1 MLAAL
6 LASRAPVT
14 FQQLQAALGDASRT
28 TTFHYLK
35 QVRHLRSY
43 NHNGRYYT
51 HRDPLRFDCHGLVSL
66 GDIHFSRDGTLG
78 ATVLRLVRESATACT
93 HKELQALLH
102 VPVHAF
108 LLAAVRRQ
116 ALHRERMAGVWVYR
130 SSDPARGAAQRR
142 ARQAR
147 FDPPPAAA
155 WEPTVIREV
164 LLALIRHPGAS
175 PVQLARRLQGHAPP
189 IALSQVAAV
198 FARFDLA
205 QVESN
210 GRYGLLQLLWEQARA
225 AGRPGAGVARAH
237 PRGAALLTV
246 DFPAEQRRCPRCDS
260 PLQTQKSK
268 TRRVVTLITGEIQA
282 REIRKHCA
290 QCPRPPVA
298 VSAQLAALVPPR
310 QRYGYDLIAW
320 VGLARYHRHR
330 QRREIRADLARQG
343 IRLADGSVSA
353 LCDRFLRLLE
363 ALHRA
368 RVPALRAA
376 MAQGYPLHIDATS
389 DKGRGALFLCLD
401 GWRNWVLHAVKVS
414 TENAAEM
421 RPAIPRTVAD
431 FGPPVAIMRDL
442 GSAGAKAVKDYRQQ
456 AIPDLVCHYHFL
468 AAAGRKLLDVE
479 YAALRSQLRS
489 SKVRSGLR
497 DLLRASRGRARLRAD
512 LPALLLW
519 VLEGEG
525 RKDLPYPFALAHWEF
540 YRRCAQFPQRAQ
552 RWLPRPRS
560 RPEQGV
566 LRQAEAVLAGLQ
578 RRDRLAWAV
587 PRLERSW
594 AAFSALRD
602 VLRLRDD
609 ELPRGDRRTPLALRC
624 PARAA
629 TRLQAIETVAK
640 AYHARLR
647 ERVAAQPAR
656 GPAAPDH
663 RPEAV
668 VLQYLDRYSDGLF
681 GHPVARDADGRILA
695 VVDRTNN
702 VAEHFFATSKQQL
715 RRRLGRAHLGR
726 DMEDQ
731 PAQAALAANLRDPEY
746 VRIVCGSLDHLPQAF
761 AALDREAVAATTP
774 LQRNNKD
781 AALRQRIRAWAADYG

>member
-116 ALHRERMAGVWVYR
+116 ALRRERMAGVWVYR

-175 PVQLARRLQGHAPP
+175 PAQLARRLQGHAPP

-205 QVESN
+205 QIESN

-225 AGRPGAGVARAH
+225 AGRPGDGVARA
-237 PRGAALLTV
+237 
-246 DFPAEQRRCPRCDS
+246 
-260 PLQTQKSK
+260 
-268 TRRVVTLITGEIQA
+268 
-282 REIRKHCA
+282 
-290 QCPRPPVA
+290 RPPVA

-401 GWRNWVLHAVKVS
+401 GWRDWV
-414 TENAAEM
+414 
-421 RPAIPRTVAD
+421 
-431 FGPPVAIMRDL
+431 
-442 GSAGAKAVKDYRQQ
+442 
-456 AIPDLVCHYHFL
+456 
-468 AAAGRKLLDVE
+468 LLDVE
-479 YAALRSQLRS
+479 YAALRGQLRS

-497 DLLRASRGRARLRAD
+497 ELLRTSRGRARLRED

-609 ELPRGDRRTPLALRC
+609 ELPHGDRRTPLALRC

-702 VAEHFFATSKQQL
+702 VAEQFFATSKQQL

-746 VRIVCGSLDHLPQAF
+746 VRIVCGSLDHLPQAL

-781 AALRQRIRAWAADYG
+781 AALRQRIRAWAADDG

>member
-78 ATVLRLVRESATACT
+78 AALLRLAAASPPPQARTRNCRPCCT
-93 HKELQALLH
+93 CPSMRSCSKKMM
-102 VPVHAF
+102 
-108 LLAAVRRQ
+108 RQ
-116 ALHRERMAGVWVYR
+116 ALRRDRMAGVWVYR
-130 SSDPARGAAQRR
+130 SSDPAGGAAQRR

-175 PVQLARRLQGHAPP
+175 PAQLARRLQGHAPP

-210 GRYGLLQLLWEQARA
+210 GRYGLLQLLWEQARD
-225 AGRPGAGVARAH
+225 AGRPGAGVARAR

-246 DFPAEQRRCPRCDS
+246 DFPTEQRRCPRCDS

-268 TRRVVTLITGEIQA
+268 TRRVVTLVTGEIQA

-363 ALHRA
+363 ALQRA
-368 RVPALRAA
+368 RVPALRGAT
-376 MAQGYPLHIDATS
+376 AQG
-389 DKGRGALFLCLD
+389 
-401 GWRNWVLHAVKVS
+401 VS
-414 TENAAEM
+414 AA
-421 RPAIPRTVAD
+421 
-431 FGPPVAIMRDL
+431 
-442 GSAGAKAVKDYRQQ
+442 
-456 AIPDLVCHYHFL
+456 H
-468 AAAGRKLLDVE
+468 
-479 YAALRSQLRS
+479 
-489 SKVRSGLR
+489 
-497 DLLRASRGRARLRAD
+497 
-512 LPALLLW
+512 
-519 VLEGEG
+519 
-525 RKDLPYPFALAHWEF
+525 
-540 YRRCAQFPQRAQ
+540 
-552 RWLPRPRS
+552 
-560 RPEQGV
+560 
-566 LRQAEAVLAGLQ
+566 
-578 RRDRLAWAV
+578 
-587 PRLERSW
+587 
-594 AAFSALRD
+594 
-602 VLRLRDD
+602 
-609 ELPRGDRRTPLALRC
+609 
-624 PARAA
+624 
-629 TRLQAIETVAK
+629 
-640 AYHARLR
+640 
-647 ERVAAQPAR
+647 
-656 GPAAPDH
+656 
-663 RPEAV
+663 
-668 VLQYLDRYSDGLF
+668 
-681 GHPVARDADGRILA
+681 
-695 VVDRTNN
+695 
-702 VAEHFFATSKQQL
+702 
-715 RRRLGRAHLGR
+715 
-726 DMEDQ
+726 
-731 PAQAALAANLRDPEY
+731 
-746 VRIVCGSLDHLPQAF
+746 
-761 AALDREAVAATTP
+761 
-774 LQRNNKD
+774 
-781 AALRQRIRAWAADYG
+781 